1 MSFWTDLK
9 KSGQEAA
16 GKAKDLAEVT
26 KLQLAQ
32 REQESKLEKLYAQ
45 LGKGFYEKNPTP
57 AEEEAEFFELAQSIT
72 QLKEEIAA
80 TKEQLM
86 LLKGGVRCAAC
97 GTLMEAD
104 AMFCPNCGEAR
115 ELPKEPEP
123 VVEVEPG
130 KMICPG
136 CGKQVDPKAF
146 CAFCGT
152 KLS

>member
-32 REQESKLEKLYAQ
+32 KEQERKLEQLYAQ
-45 LGKGFYEKNPTP
+45 LGKNFYEK
-57 AEEEAEFFELAQSIT
+57 AVQEEGAEFPDLLQSIT
-72 QLKEEIAA
+72 RTLEEIDSC
-80 TKEQLM
+80 KQQQL
-86 LLKGGVRCAAC
+86 LIKGGVRCAAC

-104 AMFCPNCGEAR
+104 AMFCPNCGAQK
-115 ELPKEPEP
+115 ELPKEPEV
-123 VVEVEPG
+123 VVEADPG
-130 KMICPG
+130 KVVCPG
-136 CGKQVDPKAF
+136 CGKQVEPKSF

>member
-32 REQESKLEKLYAQ
+32 KEQERKLEQLYAQ
-45 LGKGFYEKNPTP
+45 LGKSYYET
-57 AEEEAEFFELAQSIT
+57 AAQEESDPFLEQLRSIAQT
-72 QLKEEIAA
+72 LEEIE
-80 TKEQLM
+80 TCKQQQL
-86 LLKGGVRCAAC
+86 LIKGGVRCAAC

-104 AMFCPNCGEAR
+104 AMFCPNCGAQK
-115 ELPKEPEP
+115 ELPKEPEV
-123 VVEVEPG
+123 VVEAAPG
-130 KMICPG
+130 KVICPG
-136 CGKQVDPKAF
+136 CGKQVEPKAF

-152 KLS
+152 KLL

>member
-32 REQESKLEKLYAQ
+32 KEQERKLEQLYTQ
-45 LGKGFYEKNPTP
+45 LGKCFYES
-57 AEEEAEFFELAQSIT
+57 AQLEESSEFFEMAQSIT
-72 QLKEEIAA
+72 LLREEIAA
-80 TKEQLM
+80 SKEQQM
-86 LLKGGVRCAAC
+86 LIKGGVRCAAC
-97 GTLMEAD
+97 GTPMEAD
-104 AMFCPNCGEAR
+104 ALFCPNCGAQKET
-115 ELPKEPEP
+115 PKEPEAAADI
-123 VVEVEPG
+123 EPG
-130 KMICPG
+130 KIICPG
-136 CGKQVDPKAF
+136 CGKLVDPKAF

>member
-1 MSFWTDLK
+1 MGFWDDLK

-16 GKAKDLAEVT
+16 GKAKDLAEIT

-32 REQESKLEKLYAQ
+32 KEQERRLEQLYAQ
-45 LGKGFYEKNPTP
+45 LGKCFYESVQM
-57 AEEEAEFFELAQSIT
+57 EEGSEFFEMAQSIT
-72 QLKEEIAA
+72 QLREEIAA
-80 TKEQLM
+80 SKEQQM
-86 LLKGGVRCAAC
+86 LLKGGVRCVAC

-123 VVEVEPG
+123 MVETEPG

-136 CGKQVDPKAF
+136 CGKQVEPKAF

>member
-26 KLQLAQ
+26 KLQLVQ
-32 REQESKLEKLYAQ
+32 KEQERKLEQLYAQ
-45 LGKGFYEKNPTP
+45 MGKRFYES
-57 AEEEAEFFELAQSIT
+57 AQMEEGSEFFGMAQSIT
-72 QLKEEIAA
+72 QLREEIAVS
-80 TKEQLM
+80 KEQQ
-86 LLKGGVRCAAC
+86 LLIKGGVRCAAC

-104 AMFCPNCGEAR
+104 AMFCPNCGAQK
-115 ELPKEPEP
+115 ELPKEPEV
-123 VVEVEPG
+123 VVEAAPG

>member
-32 REQESKLEKLYAQ
+32 KEQERKLEQLYAQ
-45 LGKGFYEKNPTP
+45 LGKSYYET
-57 AEEEAEFFELAQSIT
+57 AAQEESDPVLEQLRCIAQT
-72 QLKEEIAA
+72 LEEIE
-80 TKEQLM
+80 TCKQQQL
-86 LLKGGVRCAAC
+86 LIKGGVRCAAC

-104 AMFCPNCGEAR
+104 AMFCPNCGAQK

-123 VVEVEPG
+123 VVEAEPG
-130 KMICPG
+130 KVICPG
-136 CGKQVDPKAF
+136 CGKQVEPKAF

>member
-32 REQESKLEKLYAQ
+32 KEQERKLEQLYAQ
-45 LGKGFYEKNPTP
+45 LGKNFYEK
-57 AEEEAEFFELAQSIT
+57 AVQEEGAEFPDLLQSIT
-72 QLKEEIAA
+72 RTLEEIDSC
-80 TKEQLM
+80 KQQQL
-86 LLKGGVRCAAC
+86 LIKGGVRCAAC

-104 AMFCPNCGEAR
+104 AMFCPNCGAQK

-123 VVEVEPG
+123 VVEAEPG
-130 KMICPG
+130 KVICPG
-136 CGKQVDPKAF
+136 CGKQVEPKAF